1 MLSFGAM
8 SGYDI
13 RKEAATS
20 IGHFWSESY
29 GQIYPAL
36 RELAALGLARQRPDV
51 GARHARRIVYEITP
65 HGREALRRWLAQ
77 PPRSEPVRSELL
89 LKLFFGDERSIDTH
103 LQWIRELLERS
114 TERRRHYAA
123 LRRQLMHENAD
134 HPSLEF
140 WLATLSFG
148 EHHAEALVR
157 WCRSARR
164 ALETK
169 RGSRLEPTPRARA
182 R

>member
-1 MLSFGAM
+1 M